1 MSRVKE
7 KVLSNVPYS
16 PYNVMAEIEDIQN
29 KFPDKST
36 LEDRV
41 ERAYKYFLFWTKV
54 RCEKVREYRMKQGLI

>member
-16 PYNVMAEIEDIQN
+16 PYNVMAEIEDIQR
-29 KFPDKST
+29 KFPDKIS

-41 ERAYKYFLFWTKV
+41 ENALKYYKFWTELRPV
-54 RCEKVREYRMKQGLI
+54 RVKEYRIKQGIG